1 MSTPP
6 DDIADYVD
14 RAAAAVG
21 IRIAPEH
28 RPGVIVNFQRTA
40 EVARLVTDFAIP
52 DDIESA
58 AIFRP

>member
-1 MSTPP
+1 MTTTF
-6 DDIADYVD
+6 DDIANYVD
-14 RAAAAVG
+14 RAAAVVG
-21 IRIAPEH
+21 IMIAPEH

-40 EVARLVTDFAIP
+40 EIARLVTEFALP

>member
-1 MSTPP
+1 MTTPP
-6 DDIADYVD
+6 DSIADYVD

-21 IRIAPEH
+21 LPIAAEH
-28 RPGVIVNFQRTA
+28 RPGVIVNFQRTS
-40 EVARLVTDFAIP
+40 EVAKLVTEFAIP